1 MWDEE
6 RQEVEPPP
14 KVYDA
19 IVRELRADG
28 SIRTGRSWVRTVAMA
43 AVFAGVFA
51 AGWMAARAT
60 PGQPVGGDRY
70 MLLLYGEVTGT
81 ERELVSEYAAWA
93 RAARTNGRFMTGERL
108 DRKVLVLGGEPE
120 SVGPAAAGFFVFTA
134 PTTADA
140 EALARSH
147 PHLRHGGRVVLRRI
161 NPT

>member
-6 RQEVEPPP
+6 RQEIEPPP

-19 IVRELRADG
+19 IVRELRGDG
-28 SIRTGRSWVRTVAMA
+28 SIRAGRRWVRTLAVAA
-43 AVFAGVFA
+43 LLAGVFA
-51 AGWMAARAT
+51 AGWLAASVTTTEPAR
-60 PGQPVGGDRY
+60 GERY
-70 MLLLYGEVTGT
+70 LLLLYGEVNGT

-93 RAARTNGRFMTGERL
+93 RAARTNGRLMTGERL
-108 DRKVLVLGGEPE
+108 DRNVLVLGGEAE
-120 SVGPAAAGFFVFTA
+120 SVGPAAAGYFVFTA